1 MNWLTLES
9 VAEQQWARMGD
20 ASLRALLVAALAG
33 LLILLLRKRS
43 AAQHAVWTLVML
55 GMLALPLLRPII
67 PPARVP
73 VSRPPMLEAVRIMPE
88 PELGVNPVST
98 VAPAAAS
105 VAAEQTDAPA
115 FRPSWIFYAAILY
128 IAGVLLFAARLLLGL
143 FLTRR
148 LLRGAQSIAPE
159 LGKFDVAA
167 EAVTKIKIEE
177 SARVRVPATLG
188 LKTTRIILHADWRT
202 C

>member
-1 MNWLTLES
+1 MKWVMVES
-9 VAEQQWARMGD
+9 VGEQVWGGMAE
-20 ASLRALLVAALAG
+20 ASLRALLLAALGG

-105 VAAEQTDAPA
+105 VTSEDHT
-115 FRPSWIFYAAILY
+115 S
-128 IAGVLLFAARLLLGL
+128 
-143 FLTRR
+143 
-148 LLRGAQSIAPE
+148 
-159 LGKFDVAA
+159 
-167 EAVTKIKIEE
+167 
-177 SARVRVPATLG
+177 
-188 LKTTRIILHADWRT
+188 
-202 C
+202 